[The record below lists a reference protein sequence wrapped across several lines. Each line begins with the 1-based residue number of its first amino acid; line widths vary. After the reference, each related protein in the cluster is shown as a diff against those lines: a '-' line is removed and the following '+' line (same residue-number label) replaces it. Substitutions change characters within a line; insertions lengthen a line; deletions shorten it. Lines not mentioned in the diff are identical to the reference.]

1 MLLGYFISTTGT
13 KTGKLKE
20 AYIMATL
27 AEIRAKLREQEDRKG
42 GGSNQQSGGDNA
54 IYPHWNMAEGTEA
67 VLRFLPD
74 ADSDNVFFWKE
85 RLMIKL
91 PFAGIKGQTDSR
103 PVTVNV
109 PCMEMYGETC
119 PVLSEVRGWFKDPAL
134 EDQGRKYWKKRS
146 YIFQGFVAD
155 DPLNEDSKPENPI
168 RRFIIGPQIFQIIK
182 GALMDPE
189 MEELPTDYVR
199 GVDFR
204 IKKTSKGGYADYSTS
219 QWSRRERA
227 LTDEE
232 KAAIDTHGLHN
243 LDDFLPKKPGEV
255 EVKVI
260 QEMFEAS
267 VDGEAYDPNRWGQY
281 FRAPGMSAPTGDPN
295 SSKPAAPIAETKTAP
310 MTPKEE
316 DANAGVTRDESGTP
330 SAPEASTATTEDKP
344 SSERAQDILKMIR
357 DRQS

>member
-1 MLLGYFISTTGT
+1 
-13 KTGKLKE
+13 
-20 AYIMATL
+20 MATL
-27 AEIRAKLREQEDRKG
+27 AEIRAKLREQESRT

-54 IYPHWNMAEGTEA
+54 IYPHWNMAEGSEA

-74 ADSDNVFFWKE
+74 ADPEATFFWKE

-109 PCMEMYGETC
+109 PCMEMYGEAC
-119 PVLSEVRGWFKDPAL
+119 PVLQEVRGWFKDPSL

-155 DPLNEDSKPENPI
+155 NPISEDTTPDNPI

-227 LTDEE
+227 ITDEE

-243 LDDFLPKKPGEV
+243 LNDFLPKKPSDV

-267 VDGEAYDPNRWGQY
+267 VDGEAYDPERFGQY

-295 SSKPAAPIAETKTAP
+295 KSKSATTTAPAATPAPTPAPEPVAETVVQPAP
-310 MTPKEE
+310 
-316 DANAGVTRDESGTP
+316 A
-330 SAPEASTATTEDKP
+330 ATTASANEDKP
-344 SSERAQDILKMIR
+344 SSERANDILAMIR
-357 DRQS
+357 NRQQ